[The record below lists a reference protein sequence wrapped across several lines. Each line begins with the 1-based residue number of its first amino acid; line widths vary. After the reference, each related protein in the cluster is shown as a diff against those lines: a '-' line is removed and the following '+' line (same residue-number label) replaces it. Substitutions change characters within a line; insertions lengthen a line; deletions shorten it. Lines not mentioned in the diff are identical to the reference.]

1 MSKHRDIKLSLQKE
15 GKLFAVKTKSSYYE
29 VFDAKVISNRN
40 EKKKTKQNK
49 KKQKKTNAYE

>member
-40 EKKKTKQNK
+40 EKKNKTKQK
-49 KKQKKTNAYE
+49 KKQKKTNTYE

>member
-40 EKKKTKQNK
+40 EKKNKTKQK
-49 KKQKKTNAYE
+49 KKKNTYE

>member
-40 EKKKTKQNK
+40 EKKKQNK
-49 KKQKKTNAYE
+49 TKQKKKKKNTYE

>member
-1 MSKHRDIKLSLQKE
+1 MSKHRDIKLSLQTE

-40 EKKKTKQNK
+40 EKKKQNK
-49 KKQKKTNAYE
+49 TKKKKKSL

>member
-40 EKKKTKQNK
+40 EKKNKTKQK
-49 KKQKKTNAYE
+49 KKQKNKYL